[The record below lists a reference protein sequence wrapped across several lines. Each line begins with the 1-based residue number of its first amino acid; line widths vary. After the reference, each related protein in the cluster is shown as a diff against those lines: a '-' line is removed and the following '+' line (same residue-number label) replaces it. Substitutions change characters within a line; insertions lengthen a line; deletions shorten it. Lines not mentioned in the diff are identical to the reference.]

1 MSLGLDISVTTPEG
15 EEVELNWLRNPFG
28 LCNWAED
35 NVHPKV
41 KRGLWY
47 VCNHWSYKK
56 SSRVNRPLFKGGVL
70 AYWREIKELKQGYFV
85 FDLPS
90 YRQFIE
96 PNISHL
102 PTEPPN
108 PFSSVCRIKGSK
120 YTDDKRLMVPME
132 HFDSLAFHLSV
143 PRLGS
148 YQDWFKRLVYAAEL
162 LQRPDTKFYC
172 SN

>member
-1 MSLGLDISVTTPEG
+1 MSLDISVTTSE

-35 NVHPKV
+35 NVHPKT
-41 KRGLWY
+41 RRSLWY

-56 SSRVNRPLFKGGVL
+56 SCRVNRPLFQEVVL
-70 AYWREIKELKQGYFV
+70 AYWEQIKRLKQGYFV

-102 PTEPPN
+102 PTESPN
-108 PFSSVCRIKGSK
+108 PFSSVRWIKGSK
-120 YTDDKRLMVPME
+120 YTNDRRLMVPME
-132 HFDSLAFHLSV
+132 HFDSSVFHLSV

-162 LQRPDTKFYC
+162 LQQTSAKFYC